1 MGANQSQNPEEERS
15 RIKLEEQNK
24 ILKEQLKNQ
33 ELNHKLQVIQNLLE
47 KQRLDSVIQGK
58 SPNALLTN
66 PELQKQFLQSK
77 DMQKQF
83 LQMLK
88 QNEEIQLDENQYQQ
102 VNQYLNNL
110 DVKEDELDSKK
121 PYLYMQEPSSRYDTK
136 EGEER
141 KPKIGTTNSERDK
154 FLRYM
159 RKQKLKQEAN
169 MEAERKLRKEQYEAQ
184 MNKLD
189 VDDINPYRVLEISP
203 NATFNEAKAAFKRK
217 AKIYHPDRI
226 GGNTNQ
232 FQLITKSFMLLVEKF
247 KKEEA
252 DKQFNVLREQSR
264 KEIEKQQNESKRN
277 VKFKKINMSGNNFN
291 SKKFNKIYEEN
302 RITQSTDEGY
312 SNWMDTHEYDSLKVP
327 KMNKNSYNPQNF
339 NQQFQNYKKQNSKQ
353 IVKHQVPKPI
363 ISLKQNCEELG
374 QGTIS
379 DFSGKNDSGKVEYTD
394 YRKAHT
400 ETTLIDPDSINYR
413 EYESMDDLKRERGKK
428 MFLSREEQERIT
440 MQEMLEKQRDEERK
454 MRLQRQDERAF
465 QQFERVNQMFLQ

>member
-1 MGANQSQNPEEERS
+1 MGTNQSQNPEEEKS

-24 ILKEQLKNQ
+24 ILKEQIKNQ
-33 ELNHKLQVIQNLLE
+33 ELQNKLQVIQNLLE

-83 LQMLK
+83 LHMLK
-88 QNEEIQLDENQYQQ
+88 QNQDIQLDERQYQQ
-102 VNQYLNNL
+102 VNKYLNNL
-110 DVKEDELDSKK
+110 NIQEDELDSKK
-121 PYLYMQEPSSRYDTK
+121 PYLYTQEPSNRYYIK
-136 EGEER
+136 EGEDK

-159 RKQKLKQEAN
+159 RKEKLKQEEN
-169 MEAERKLRKEQYEAQ
+169 MEIERKKRKQEYETQ
-184 MNKLD
+184 MHKLD
-189 VDDINPYRVLEISP
+189 VDDIDPYRVLEIPS
-203 NATFNEAKAAFKRK
+203 NATFNDAKSAFKKK

-252 DKQFNVLREQSR
+252 DKQFNVIREESR
-264 KEIEKQQNESKRN
+264 QEIKKQQNESKKN
-277 VKFKKINMSGNNFN
+277 FKFKKNNMSGNNFN
-291 SKKFNKIYEEN
+291 SKKFNKIYEDQ
-302 RITQSTDEGY
+302 RIYQATDEGY
-312 SNWMDTHEYDSLKVP
+312 SKWMETQEYDSLKVP

-339 NQQFQNYKKQNSKQ
+339 NQQFQNHKKQNSKQ
-353 IVKHQVPKPI
+353 IVKHNVPKPI

-374 QGTIS
+374 QGNIS

-400 ETTLIDPDSINYR
+400 ETTLIDPDSISYR
-413 EYESMDDLKRERGKK
+413 EYENMDDLKRERGKK
-428 MFLSREEQERIT
+428 MFLSKEEQERIT
-440 MQEMLEKQRDEERK
+440 MQEMLEKQSDEERK
-454 MRLQRQDERAF
+454 LRLQRQDERAF
-465 QQFERVNQMFLQ
+465 QQFEKVNKMFIQ